1 MKKNFKTYALIWA
14 IVLAVFNAII
24 FLVRPIIPGYV
35 IDYDARFYL
44 AWAFII
50 AAFIGNL
57 GCAYVT
63 FKAENVKKLFYKIP
77 LVTAAY
83 SGLTAMLVCGVALML
98 IPNCPPWIASI
109 VCIIAF
115 ALNAIA
121 VIIADRTGDIVYQ
134 TDEKIKTQTAFIK
147 SITVEAQNVCDSA
160 KSDAVRVECKK
171 VYEALRYS
179 DPMSCKELSLE
190 ESQIT
195 DKMAELSVAVDK
207 DDVNCV
213 SQIAE
218 QIILLAKKRNNKCK
232 ALK

>member
-14 IVLAVFNAII
+14 IVLAVFNAIV
-24 FLVRPIIPGYV
+24 FLVRPISPGYV
-35 IDYDARFYL
+35 FKYDAKFWI
-44 AWAFII
+44 AWAFVI

-83 SGLTAMLVCGVALML
+83 SGLTAMLVCGVTLMK
-98 IPNCPPWIASI
+98 IPYCPTWLASLA
-109 VCIIAF
+109 CIIVF

-121 VIIADRTGDIVYQ
+121 IIIANRTGNVVYEI
-134 TDEKIKTQTAFIK
+134 DEKIKTQTAFIK

-160 KSDAVRVECKK
+160 KSDVVRAECKK

-179 DPMSCKELSLE
+179 DPMSCKELSFE

-195 DKMAELSVAVDK
+195 DKMAELAAAVYK
-207 DDVNCV
+207 DDVKSV
-213 SQIAE
+213 SEIADE
-218 QIILLAKKRNNKCK
+218 IILLAKKRNNKCK